1 MIIRN
6 HYIDPIRPFFDSD
19 LIKVITGIRRCGKSV
34 ILSQIAD
41 ELSAMGKPVLM
52 INLELIE
59 YSSQISDALSL
70 TQYVKDRIP
79 NGQKLYV
86 FLDEVQ
92 LVDGW
97 NIACRSLRLE
107 NVSLFITGSNSRLLS
122 REFTKELSGR
132 YVSFCVRPFVY
143 KEIYEYSQELGK
155 TYSISDYLAYGGF
168 PKVIEFSDRNSIV
181 QYLNDLNQTIIINDI
196 MNRYKIRKTELFKR
210 LTNYVL
216 VSNARIFSA
225 SSVQHYLQ
233 SEKITC
239 SINTVMKYLSYL
251 EEAYVIRRIPQHST
265 RAKREL
271 AFYAKLYDEDV
282 SFNTIRQRNG
292 RFDLTHNLENIV
304 YNELVFM
311 GYDVSVFTKDH
322 REIDFLAQKDGKE
335 YLVQVAY
342 SVAEESTY
350 EREFALFNV
359 LDQRRKK
366 ILITN
371 DDFDYSTSTVQH
383 IKLPQFLQMNSL
395 DDQIVDASNND
406 VLGSSSKMIS
416 RFDSAFS
423 ALSK

>member
-41 ELSAMGKPVLM
+41 ELSAAGKPVLT

-70 TQYVKDRIP
+70 AQYVKDQIP

-107 NVSLFITGSNSRLLS
+107 NISLFITGSNSRLLS

-132 YVSFCVRPFVY
+132 YISFCVRPFVY
-143 KEIYEYSQELGK
+143 KEICEYSQELGK
-155 TYSISDYLAYGGF
+155 SYSVSDYLAYGGF
-168 PKVIEFSDRNSIV
+168 PKVIEFSDRDSIV

-251 EEAYVIRRIPQHST
+251 EEAYVIRKIPQHSM

-282 SFNTIRQRNG
+282 SFNTIRQHNG

-311 GYDVSVFTKDH
+311 GYEVSVFTKDN
-322 REIDFLAQKDGKE
+322 REIDFLSQKDGKE

-350 EREFALFNV
+350 EREFALFNI
-359 LDQRRKK
+359 LDQSRKK

-383 IKLPQFLQMNSL
+383 IKLQNFLQMNSL
-395 DDQIVDASNND
+395 DD
-406 VLGSSSKMIS
+406 
-416 RFDSAFS
+416 
-423 ALSK
+423 

>member
-41 ELSAMGKPVLM
+41 ELSAAGKPVLT

-70 TQYVKDRIP
+70 TQYVKERIP
-79 NGQKLYV
+79 DGQKLYV

-107 NVSLFITGSNSRLLS
+107 NISLFITGSNSRLLS

-132 YVSFCVRPFVY
+132 YISFCVRPFVY
-143 KEIYEYSQELGK
+143 KEICEYSQELGK
-155 TYSISDYLAYGGF
+155 TYSIPDYLAYGGF
-168 PKVIEFSDRNSIV
+168 PKVIELPEKNSIV

-395 DDQIVDASNND
+395 DDQIVDASNKR
-406 VLGSSSKMIS
+406 LLCSSSC
-416 RFDSAFS
+416 
-423 ALSK
+423 